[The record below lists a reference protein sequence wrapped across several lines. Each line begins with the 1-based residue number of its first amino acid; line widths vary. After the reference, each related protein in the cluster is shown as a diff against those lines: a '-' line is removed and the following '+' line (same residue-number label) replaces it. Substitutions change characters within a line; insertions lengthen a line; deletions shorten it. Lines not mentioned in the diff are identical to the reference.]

1 MKTKPPAGTLVKLT
15 GDFLRNTGQQASSE
29 GKRRWTV
36 LECTCGLCRSGR
48 HVAVDQRLPPEM
60 QAGEWRHFAF
70 ANLQPVG
77 KGLGTFPDDYN
88 IEFRVHEGQPSWHQ
102 RRAGH
107 RSAGVTT
114 GFKTREAA
122 EEFAAKLRK
131 NSGVSAWIEEVH
143 SEKGLG
149 DLPRWMK

>member
-1 MKTKPPAGTLVKLT
+1 MSSYISTYCNFGHDVKTGKPIDHECVIIPPKALAAEMAGDYERAIEIMQNARTAGTLRVM
-15 GDFLRNTGQQASSE
+15 
-29 GKRRWTV
+29 RR
-36 LECTCGLCRSGR
+36 GMRRGR
-48 HVAVDQRLPPEM
+48 RD
-60 QAGEWRHFAF
+60 
-70 ANLQPVG
+70 
-77 KGLGTFPDDYN
+77 LGTFPDDYN

-102 RRAGH
+102 RRAGY

-143 SEKGLG
+143 SKKELG
-149 DLPRWMK
+149 DLPSWIR